1 MKGKGGLIRGNLLG
15 KRVDK
20 SGRTVIGG
28 DPTLRIGEMV
38 VPIEIAKNLT
48 MSERVC
54 NYNYEELQGIVNSGK
69 ANFILRKNGEIRIN
83 LKYALFRKGTELLY
97 GDVIL
102 REGKKVEYKNG
113 MVLKFGDRIIRD
125 GRVLEKVAYSQKRSF
140 QLRIGDIVERHMRDG
155 DIVLLNRQPTLHA
168 GSMMAMR
175 VIVRPGKTFRIP
187 LGTTKSWNADF
198 DFVMLISE

>member
-1 MKGKGGLIRGNLLG
+1 
-15 KRVDK
+15 
-20 SGRTVIGG
+20 
-28 DPTLRIGEMV
+28 MV